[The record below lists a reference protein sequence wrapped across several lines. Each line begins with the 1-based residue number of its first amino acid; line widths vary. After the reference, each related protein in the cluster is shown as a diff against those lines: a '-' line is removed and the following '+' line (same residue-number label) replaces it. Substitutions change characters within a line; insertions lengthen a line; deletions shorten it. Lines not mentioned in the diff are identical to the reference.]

1 MLAHPLSPRRSRLP
15 RFWLALTLG
24 TLTLGLAGVYWW
36 ERQLPGRLAA
46 AAAAGQLDQCLRYGE
61 QLSALSWL
69 PARSPLDHGR
79 CRREKA
85 LQLWQRG
92 QWDQALRLQ
101 RQLLHSTAATRA
113 DQQRLEVWQNDL
125 QRKALQ
131 RFEGGDLNG
140 ALASLAP
147 LGEDRSADGQALGD
161 QLRLNWQR
169 NRLELE
175 RAARLVGQARWWEA
189 LDSLHRIDHPWW
201 QRRAETLRRKVDQ
214 QLASLGKG
222 EREHDGHGAVPHSVP
237 VADLDARVQQR
248 ISAGMSEWQAFEAA
262 CRELGGK
269 VVEAGPDSACQ
280 R

>member
-1 MLAHPLSPRRSRLP
+1 LP

-36 ERQLPGRLAA
+36 ERQLPERLAA
-46 AAAAGQLDQCLRYGE
+46 AAAAGNLDQCLRYGE

-69 PARSPLDHGR
+69 PGRAPFDHGR
-79 CRREKA
+79 CRRQKA
-85 LQLWQRG
+85 IQLWQRG
-92 QWDQALRLQ
+92 QAAQALRLQ
-101 RQLLHSTAATRA
+101 RQLLHSPAATRA
-113 DQQRLEVWQNDL
+113 DQQRLDAWQHEL
-125 QRKALQ
+125 QRQALQ
-131 RFEGGDLNG
+131 RFEAGDLDG

-175 RAARLVGQARWWEA
+175 RATRLVGQARWWEA
-189 LDSLHRIDHPWW
+189 LDSLHRLDHPWW
-201 QRRAETLRRKVDQ
+201 QRRAATLRRQVDQ
-214 QLASLGKG
+214 RLASLAKD

-248 ISAGMSEWQAFEAA
+248 IAGGQSEWQAFEAA